1 MIQPYTHSSTVGA
14 TSAATFV
21 FAKWY
26 NKGNL
31 PLCSSSDRK
40 QRTLNP
46 SRHRMMTMTEQQ
58 ALTALEELATR
69 NTPFVVG
76 NADVIDHADHNPLEK
91 HSLGTPPIEP
101 KDPKL

>member
-1 MIQPYTHSSTVGA
+1 
-14 TSAATFV
+14 
-21 FAKWY
+21 
-26 NKGNL
+26 
-31 PLCSSSDRK
+31 
-40 QRTLNP
+40 
-46 SRHRMMTMTEQQ
+46 MMTMTEQQ